1 MSAPYRKP
9 LVVVTVGGDH
19 HPFDR
24 LMGWVEDW
32 LFDFGD
38 RARCLVQHG
47 SARAPHGADA
57 APYIGHH
64 ELQAAMAAA
73 RAVVSSGGPSTLSE
87 ARLLGHRP
95 IAVPRRARLGEHVD
109 DHQRAFCSRLHQLGL
124 VVSVD
129 TEAEF
134 RAALEVALD
143 TPRVVPTPAN
153 TLQRE
158 TINNV
163 GALIDAT
170 AMRGIRQRRPRQ
182 AELGQRTLAGR

>member
-1 MSAPYRKP
+1 MSATYHKP
-9 LVVVTVGGDH
+9 LIVVTVGGDH
-19 HPFDR
+19 HPFNR
-24 LMGWVEDW
+24 LIDWIEDW

-38 RARCLVQHG
+38 RARALVQHG
-47 SARAPHGADA
+47 TARAPHGADA

-64 ELQAAMAAA
+64 ELQSAMAAA

-109 DHQRAFCSRLHQLGL
+109 DHQQAFCSRLHDLGL

-143 TPRVVPTPAN
+143 APRIVPTQGS

-170 AMRGIRQRRPRQ
+170 ALRGIRQRRARQ
-182 AELGQRTLAGR
+182 PELGHGTLAGR